1 MPYKVKGKCVYKKD
15 SGKKVGCTKG
25 SVKDYLAALH
35 MHADES
41 LDVTEDELKGTIR
54 SVIDEHAK
62 EYVWGVKG
70 PQRVANKYSIKTL
83 IKNILLEQG
92 GAPAWRDVDEEAWQ
106 RLTMEPTQ
114 RTDIRPLIEA
124 ENLAKTI
131 IGLFENP
138 SQFNKGGLPPIPKN
152 RDELEELVRYLAPIG
167 NQLDKNTLE
176 LVVEYTIKKL
186 EPLIQRLYG
195 EETN

>member
-25 SVKDYLAALH
+25 SVKDNLAALH

-92 GAPAWRDVDEEAWQ
+92 MYDPDNPAHRQALDYELAP
-106 RLTMEPTQ
+106 PTQ
-114 RTDIRPLIEA
+114 PINMTAIIEGGK
-124 ENLAKTI
+124 LAKDVADWI
-131 IGLFENP
+131 KNNGE
-138 SQFNKGGLPPIPKN
+138 PKN
-152 RDELEELVRYLAPIG
+152 REEFEDLVRYLAPIG
-167 NQLDKNTLE
+167 NQLDENTLK
-176 LVVEYTIKKL
+176 LVVEYTMKKL

>member
-41 LDVTEDELKGTIR
+41 LDVTEDDLKGTIR
-54 SVIDEHAK
+54 SVIDDHAK

-92 GAPAWRDVDEEAWQ
+92 MYDPNNPAHRQALDCE
-106 RLTMEPTQ
+106 M
-114 RTDIRPLIEA
+114 
-124 ENLAKTI
+124 
-131 IGLFENP
+131 
-138 SQFNKGGLPPIPKN
+138 
-152 RDELEELVRYLAPIG
+152 APIG

-176 LVVEYTIKKL
+176 LVVEYTMKKL